1 MIDYVAK
8 GAEISACGRYRY
20 LLWREWRGTH
30 NPKHWEWWHEEDGS
44 GQKIGIP
51 KSVLFVMLNPSI
63 ADGEKDDPTI
73 RRCVSFARA
82 WNYERLEVVNLFAYR
97 ATKPKDLF
105 AAGDD
110 MHGPDNQEVIE
121 HAVRDAGIVICAWGA
136 HDIGEQGEIVRGW
149 MHMKRHY
156 ALGFTKSGAPR
167 HPLYMKLDSKP
178 IRMLD

>member
-63 ADGEKDDPTI
+63 ADAEDADPTVK
-73 RRCVSFARA
+73 RCINFAKL
-82 WNYERLEVVNLFAYR
+82 WCYSSVEIVNLFAYI
-97 ATKPKDLF
+97 ATDPKKLLNH
-105 AAGDD
+105 DD
-110 MHGPDNQEVIE
+110 P
-121 HAVRDAGIVICAWGA
+121 
-136 HDIGEQGEIVRGW
+136 IG
-149 MHMKRHY
+149 
-156 ALGFTKSGAPR
+156 
-167 HPLYMKLDSKP
+167 
-178 IRMLD
+178 